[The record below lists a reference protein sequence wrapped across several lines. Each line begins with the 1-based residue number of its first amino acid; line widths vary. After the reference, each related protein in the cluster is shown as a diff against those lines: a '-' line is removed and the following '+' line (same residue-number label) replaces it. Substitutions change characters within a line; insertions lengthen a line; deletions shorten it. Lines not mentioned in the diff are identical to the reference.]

1 MNLIRF
7 KHVLIA
13 YYSETSMFLERRH
26 MDRGENRISVTL
38 PIEAILPLDRWKVDR
53 GIGSRSQACCMLI
66 IEKLYEDGYLSDED
80 FESIR
85 ERTKIFRTD
94 REYLQ
99 ELRSM
104 RKVEAESEFDKRIK
118 EELKK
123 INDPL
128 IKKTVQVVMYAEP
141 SVWWEFK
148 ENYEDR
154 LIDALGES
162 HPLTQIV
169 LKRIRELES
178 CFMKEKVI

>member
-1 MNLIRF
+1 MKVIKLKR
-7 KHVLIA
+7 VLVA
-13 YYSETSMFLERRH
+13 YYSETSMFLERQH

-66 IEKLYEDGYLSDED
+66 IEKLYDDGYLSDED
-80 FESIR
+80 FESIK

-128 IKKTVQVVMYAEP
+128 IRKTVQVVMHAEP
-141 SVWWEFK
+141 SVWWQFK
-148 ENYEDR
+148 DSYEDR
-154 LIDALGES
+154 LIDKLGEN
-162 HPLTQIV
+162 HPVTRMV
-169 LKRIRELES
+169 LARIRELES
-178 CFMKEKVI
+178 SFMKEKVI